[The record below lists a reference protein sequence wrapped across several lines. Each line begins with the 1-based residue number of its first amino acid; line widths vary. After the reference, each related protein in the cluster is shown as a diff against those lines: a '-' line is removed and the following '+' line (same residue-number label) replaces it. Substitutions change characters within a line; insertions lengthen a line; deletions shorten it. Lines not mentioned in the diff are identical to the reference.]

1 MFFYRLHKYYD
12 FKQYLIENKQS
23 LNHQIYFRNQKNVV
37 QLEPKLNT
45 KIGLHTTTT
54 HHHPPPTTT
63 TNFQA
68 TSRHTRR
75 LRFGM
80 LTLLTNIRSPKVLY
94 KDGHH
99 PQDGHHPITTFFF
112 FYCMRIWLSEIL
124 TGQGFGSQIS
134 LPIMLIPKLNTFDL
148 SLV

>member
-112 FYCMRIWLSEIL
+112 LLYANLALRNSYRTGFWLSNII
-124 TGQGFGSQIS
+124 TDHV
-134 LPIMLIPKLNTFDL
+134 NTQAEYF
-148 SLV
+148 

>member
-112 FYCMRIWLSEIL
+112 FIVCE
-124 TGQGFGSQIS
+124 FGSQKF
-134 LPIMLIPKLNTFDL
+134 LPDRVLALKYHYR
-148 SLV
+148 SC